1 MTRIALAQVNLHV
14 GALRANAQRILDALD
29 AAAEHAPDLV
39 VFPELTLAGYPPEDL
54 LLRPA
59 FLDACAAEMAWL
71 VERVGGTALI
81 GHPRRDADGRRYNSA
96 ALVRDGNVLAVYDK
110 CLLPNYS
117 VFDEERYFARGGRG
131 LLLDLGTH
139 KAGVVI
145 CEDAW
150 EEGGPADDEA
160 AAGAEVI
167 LCLSASPYHRGKR
180 HVREETFRRLC
191 CRNGTWFLY
200 GNLVGGQDELVF
212 DGGSL
217 VMDPHGTVV
226 ARAREFAED
235 LLVFDLPVP
244 GTPPGVACERSA
256 HAPSAPSPGASPC
269 PHISATD
276 APRPVPPS
284 GNRTPREVVRVV
296 VPGMARNEPKPACPV
311 SDTPRLS
318 EDAEVYGALCLG
330 LGDYIRKNGFRG
342 CVIGLSGGI
351 DSALTAAVAVDAL
364 GAGQVIGVTMP
375 SRYSAGETRSDAE
388 QLARNLGIR
397 FETLPIKSLH
407 TAAHA
412 LLDPVL
418 ETCAGDPEDLTDQNL
433 QARLRGLCLMALSN
447 KFGMLVVNTSNK
459 SESAVGY
466 GTLYGDMVG
475 GFAAIKDVLKTQ
487 VWSLSRHVNERHGR
501 EVIPVSTIERVPTA
515 ELRPGQ
521 EDRQSLPDYPVL
533 DPILALYV
541 ERDMGMREIVGLG
554 HDAETVSRVVRLV
567 DRAEFKRRQSVP
579 GTRITPK
586 AFGKDRRMPITNA
599 FE

>member
-14 GALRANAQRILDALD
+14 GALRANAQRILAALD

-59 FLDACAAEMAWL
+59 FLDACAGEMAWL
-71 VERVGGTALI
+71 VRQVHGTALI

-150 EEGGPADDEA
+150 EAGGPADDEA

-191 CRNGTWFLY
+191 RRNRTWFLY
-200 GNLVGGQDELVF
+200 SNLVGGQDELVF

-217 VMDPHGTVV
+217 VMAPQGTVV

-235 LLVFDLPVP
+235 LLVFDLPDP
-244 GTPPGVACERSA
+244 EAIRLPNA
-256 HAPSAPSPGASPC
+256 
-269 PHISATD
+269 ATD
-276 APRPVPPS
+276 TPAASSDS
-284 GNRTPREVVRVV
+284 GRAVREVVRVDLPSPV
-296 VPGMARNEPKPACPV
+296 GTEPKPPCPV

-318 EDAEVYGALCLG
+318 EDAEVYEALCLG

-364 GAGQVIGVTMP
+364 GAEQVIGVTMP

-388 QLARNLGIR
+388 RLARNLGIR
-397 FETLPIKSLH
+397 FETLPIESLH
-407 TAAHA
+407 TAAHE

-418 ETCAGDPEDLTDQNL
+418 ESCVGDPEDLTDQNL

-487 VWSLSRHVNERHGR
+487 VWSLSRYVNERHGR
-501 EVIPVSTIERVPTA
+501 EVIPVSTIDRVPSA

-533 DPILALYV
+533 DPILELYV
-541 ERDMGMREIVGLG
+541 EGDMGVREIVGLG
-554 HDAETVSRVVRLV
+554 HEAETVWRVVRLV